1 MDTPMKTNFPK
12 LFTPGRIG
20 RLEIP
25 NRIVKAPTSSGLSNK
40 DGTVSERLI
49 RHYREQAS
57 GGVGLLIVEYA
68 FIDDDASKS
77 AHCQVGIS
85 TDDHISGLAWLA
97 GVIKDE
103 GARAAIQLEHCGRQK
118 FLGTPP
124 IKAASA
130 IPWPSLKQKKGE
142 AATPKAM
149 TVDEIRLAAGHFGDA
164 ARRAKMAGY
173 DLVEIH
179 GAHGYL
185 ITNFLSPHT
194 NTRTDQ
200 YGGSLENRMRFM
212 LEVID
217 DCRKKV
223 GPDFPLTIRLSGSDY
238 EPDGFEVEE
247 TIIVARAA
255 EQHGVD
261 AIHVSGGDHHQMIHQ
276 VSPMAVE
283 RCHNVYAAAAIKPHV
298 KIPIIA
304 SGSINMPHLAEQV
317 LAEGKGDFIGLGR
330 PLWADPQWPNKA
342 REGREADIIPC
353 IRCND
358 GCLDRTFFNYQG
370 VSCSVNPNLGREG
383 EFPITPAQ
391 HKKKVAVIG
400 GGVAGL
406 EAARVLK
413 LRGHAV
419 TLFEKREFLGGVG
432 IEGSVADFKS
442 DYRFF
447 VDYQIN
453 QVKKLNIPVV
463 HKAVVAGDVK
473 GFDVAI
479 VATGGASTRPDV
491 PGINNPTV
499 VDTVPIFLDDSHV
512 GKRVIVLGGG
522 ETAVET
528 ALYLEQRGRQV
539 TLIHRRSELMN
550 RDVAITDKIAYSE
563 RLAKSGV
570 KVVLGQQVIEFGEGW
585 VKTKDDQGGTHR
597 LDADTIAL
605 GMGYAALKD
614 GMVEQLR
621 AQPDLEVHVIGDRL
635 KSAKV
640 YEAITT
646 ALKTSLR
653 I

>member
-1 MDTPMKTNFPK
+1 MSVQFPL
-12 LFTPGRIG
+12 LFRPGRIG

-40 DGTVSERLI
+40 DGTVSDRLI
-49 RHYREQAS
+49 RHYRGQAA

-68 FIDDDASKS
+68 FIDEDASKS
-77 AHCQVGIS
+77 AHCQLGIS

-97 GVIKDE
+97 DVIKDH

-118 FLGTPP
+118 FLGTQP
-124 IKAASA
+124 IKSASA
-130 IPWPSLKQKKGE
+130 IPWPSLKQRKGE
-142 AATPKAM
+142 AAVPKEM
-149 TVDEIRLAAGHFGDA
+149 TSAEIRQAAGAFGDA
-164 ARRAKMAGY
+164 ARRAKLAGFE
-173 DLVEIH
+173 LVEIH

-194 NTRTDQ
+194 NKRTDE

-212 LEVID
+212 VEVID
-217 DCRKKV
+217 DCRRKI

-238 EPDGFEVEE
+238 EPDGFQVDE
-247 TIIVARAA
+247 TIEVAKVAVR
-255 EQHGVD
+255 HGVD
-261 AIHVSGGDHHQMIHQ
+261 ALHISGGDHHQMIHQ
-276 VSPMAVE
+276 VSPMAIE

-298 KIPIIA
+298 NVPVIA

-330 PLWADPQWPNKA
+330 PLWADPEWPRKA
-342 REGREADIIPC
+342 REGREEDIIPC

-358 GCLDRTFFNYQG
+358 GCLDRTFFNFRG

-383 EFPITPAQ
+383 EFAITQAARR
-391 HKKKVAVIG
+391 KKIAVIG

-406 EAARVLK
+406 EAARVLT
-413 LRGHAV
+413 LRGHDV
-419 TLFEKREFLGGVG
+419 TIFEKRKFLGGVG

-447 VDYQIN
+447 VDYQIA
-453 QVKKLNIPVV
+453 QIRKLNVPVV
-463 HKAVVAGDVK
+463 QKTLAAADVT
-473 GFDVAI
+473 GFDVAV
-479 VATGGASTRPDV
+479 VATGAASTRPDI
-491 PGINNPTV
+491 PGADNPSV
-499 VDTVPIFLDDSHV
+499 VDAVPIFLDDSHV

-528 ALYLEQRGRQV
+528 ALYLEQRGREV

-550 RDVAITDKIAYSE
+550 RGVAITDKIAYNE
-563 RLAKSGV
+563 MLARTRIR
-570 KVVLGQQVIEFGEGW
+570 VVLGQQVIEFGTGW
-585 VKTKDDQGGTHR
+585 VRTRDEKGSEYR
-597 LDADTIAL
+597 YEADTIAL
-605 GMGYAALKD
+605 GMGYASLKD
-614 GMVEQLR
+614 DMVEALR
-621 AQPDLEVHVIGDRL
+621 AMPDLEVHVIGDRAN
-635 KSAKV
+635 SAKV
-640 YEAITT
+640 YEAVNG

>member
-1 MDTPMKTNFPK
+1 MNAHFPK

-25 NRIVKAPTSSGLSNK
+25 NRIVKAPTSSGLSNR
-40 DGTVSERLI
+40 DGTVTERLL
-49 RHYREQAS
+49 RHYQAQAA

-68 FIDDDASKS
+68 YIDEEASKS

-97 GVIKDE
+97 DAIKEE

-118 FLGTPP
+118 FLGTQP
-124 IKAASA
+124 IKSASA
-130 IPWPSLKQKKGE
+130 IPWPSLKQRKGD
-142 AATPKAM
+142 AAVPKEMNLA
-149 TVDEIRLAAGHFGDA
+149 EIAKAVSDFGDA
-164 ARRAKMAGY
+164 ARRAKLAGFE
-173 DLVEIH
+173 LVEIH

-194 NTRTDQ
+194 NKRTDQ
-200 YGGSLENRMRFM
+200 YGGSLQNRMRFM

-217 DCRKKV
+217 DCRRKV

-238 EPDGFEVEE
+238 EPDGFKVDE
-247 TIIVARAA
+247 TILVAKAA
-255 EQHGVD
+255 VDHGVD
-261 AIHVSGGDHHQMIHQ
+261 ALHISGGDHHQMIHQ
-276 VSPMAVE
+276 VSPMAIE

-298 KIPIIA
+298 QVPVIA

-317 LAEGKGDFIGLGR
+317 LAEGKGDFVGLGR

-342 REGREADIIPC
+342 RAGNEEDIVPC

-358 GCLDRTFFNYQG
+358 GCLDRTFFNFRG

-383 EFPITPAQ
+383 EFRITPAARQ
-391 HKKKVAVIG
+391 RKVAVLG

-413 LRGHAV
+413 LRGHDV
-419 TLFEKREFLGGVG
+419 TIFEKRDFLGGVA

-447 VDYQIN
+447 VDYQVT

-463 HKAVVAGDVK
+463 HRTATAADVK

-479 VATGGASTRPDV
+479 VATGGTSTRPDV

-512 GKRVIVLGGG
+512 GRRVIVLGGG

-528 ALYLEQRGRQV
+528 ALYLDQRGREV
-539 TLIHRRSELMN
+539 TLIHRRGELMN

-563 RLAKSGV
+563 MLARTKI
-570 KVVLGQQVIEFGEGW
+570 KIVLGEQVTEFGTGW
-585 VKTKDDQGGTHR
+585 VKTKDEKDIEHR
-597 LDADTIAL
+597 YEADTIAL

-614 GMVEQLR
+614 NMVDELR
-621 AQPDLEVHVIGDRL
+621 AMPDLEVHVIGDRA

-640 YEAITT
+640 YEAVNG
-646 ALKTSLR
+646 ALKMALR
-653 I
+653 V

>member
-1 MDTPMKTNFPK
+1 MSMQFPN

-20 RLEIP
+20 RLAIP

-49 RHYREQAS
+49 RHYQAQAA

-68 FIDDDASKS
+68 FIDEDASKS

-97 GVIKDE
+97 DVIKEE

-118 FLGTPP
+118 FLGTQP
-124 IKAASA
+124 IKSASS
-130 IPWPSLKQKKGE
+130 IPWPSLKQRKGD
-142 AATPKAM
+142 AAVPKTM
-149 TVDEIRLAAGHFGDA
+149 TLDEIRQTASAFGDA
-164 ARRAKMAGY
+164 ARRAQLAGFE
-173 DLVEIH
+173 LVEIH

-194 NTRTDQ
+194 NKRTDR

-217 DCRKKV
+217 ACRNKV

-238 EPDGFEVEE
+238 EPDGFQVDE
-247 TIIVARAA
+247 TIHVAKAA
-255 EQHGVD
+255 VEHGVD
-261 AIHVSGGDHHQMIHQ
+261 ALHISGGDHHQMIHQ
-276 VSPMAVE
+276 VSPMAIE

-298 KIPIIA
+298 KVPVIA

-342 REGREADIIPC
+342 RAGCEEDIVPC

-358 GCLDRTFFNYQG
+358 GCLDRTFFNFRG

-383 EFPITPAQ
+383 EFRITPAVRQ
-391 HKKKVAVIG
+391 RKVAVLG

-413 LRGHAV
+413 LRGHDV
-419 TLFEKREFLGGVG
+419 TIFEKRDFLGGVA

-447 VDYQIN
+447 VDYQVT
-453 QVKKLNIPVV
+453 QVKKLDIPVV
-463 HKAVVAGDVK
+463 HNAATAADVK
-473 GFDVAI
+473 GFDVVI
-479 VATGGASTRPDV
+479 VATGGNSTRPEV
-491 PGINNPTV
+491 PGIDNPTV

-528 ALYLEQRGRQV
+528 ALYLNQRGREV
-539 TLIHRRSELMN
+539 TLIHRRGELMN

-563 RLAKSGV
+563 MLAKTPI
-570 KVVLGQQVIEFGEGW
+570 KIILGEQVTEFGAGW
-585 VKTKDDQGGTHR
+585 VTTKDAKGNEHR
-597 LDADTIAL
+597 YEADTIAL

-614 GMVEQLR
+614 DMVDELR
-621 AQPDLEVHVIGDRL
+621 ALPNVEVHVIGDRA

-640 YEAITT
+640 YEAVNG
-646 ALKTSLR
+646 ALKMALR

>member
-1 MDTPMKTNFPK
+1 MSAHFPK

-20 RLEIP
+20 RLEIL
-25 NRIVKAPTSSGLSNK
+25 NRVVKAPTSSGLSNK

-49 RHYREQAS
+49 RHYKEQAA

-68 FIDDDASKS
+68 FIDEDASKS

-97 GVIKDE
+97 EVIKEE

-118 FLGTPP
+118 FLGTQP
-124 IKAASA
+124 IKSASA
-130 IPWPSLKQKKGE
+130 IPWPSLKQRKGD

-149 TVDEIRLAAGHFGDA
+149 TIDEIKLAASNFGDA
-164 ARRAKMAGY
+164 ARRAKLAGY

-194 NTRTDQ
+194 NRRTDQ

-238 EPDGFEVEE
+238 EPDGFEVNE
-247 TIIVARAA
+247 TIEVAKAA

-261 AIHVSGGDHHQMIHQ
+261 AVHISGGDHHQMIHQ
-276 VSPMAVE
+276 VSPMAIE
-283 RCHNVYAAAAIKPHV
+283 RCHNVYAAAAIKPHL
-298 KIPIIA
+298 KIPVIA
-304 SGSINMPHLAEQV
+304 SGSITMPHLAEKV

-330 PLWADPQWPNKA
+330 PLWADPEWPNKA
-342 REGREADIIPC
+342 KAGREEDIIPC

-358 GCLDRTFFNYQG
+358 GCLDRTFFNFRG

-383 EFPITPAQ
+383 EFPITVAPR
-391 HKKKVAVIG
+391 KKKVAVIG

-413 LRGHAV
+413 LRGHDV
-419 TLFEKREFLGGVG
+419 TIFEKRDFLGGVG
-432 IEGSVADFKS
+432 VEGSVADFKS

-447 VDYQIN
+447 VDYQIT
-453 QVKKLNIPVV
+453 QIKKLNIPVV
-463 HKAVVAGDVK
+463 TKTVVAADVK

-479 VATGGASTRPDV
+479 VATGAASTRPDV
-491 PGINNPTV
+491 PGVDNPTV

-539 TLIHRRSELMN
+539 TLIHRRNELMN

-563 RLAKSGV
+563 MLARSTV
-570 KVVLGQQVIEFGEGW
+570 KVVLGQQVIEFGKGW
-585 VKTKDDQGGTHR
+585 VKTRDEAGKVHTFE
-597 LDADTIAL
+597 ADTIAL

-614 GMVEQLR
+614 DMVENLR
-621 AQPDLEVHVIGDRL
+621 QVPDMEVHVIGDRV

-640 YEAITT
+640 YEAVNT
-646 ALKTSLR
+646 ALKISLR